1 MYFRVCIQRHRLS
14 TRPSFTET
22 KNQFDRALG
31 PRSVPVPPAFLLAKL
46 VLRLPHANPVPVA
59 APALAGGVAGLPTE
73 TAAIL
78 PGIEPALVPIVEP
91 APIRS
96 VTVVPPAA
104 PTAAAASIAPT
115 AHTAPPAAPPASSHR
130 RASPPLLLARPEP
143 LVRAA
148 AFTAAERIPARAV
161 RTVTVPTPVPAP
173 VATAA
178 VVFTSVQAVEVA
190 AEPSFSP
197 RPAAEIRVAIAHAR
211 PVAAALAAA
220 PLGIEPATSAS
231 PARRPSVPSVVA
243 AVVKAVAARSTALE
257 PIEPALGI
265 PIVEAAIPAALST
278 AAVPAESVI
287 GSTFHRA
294 PTWRRPVPVVVVVV
308 PFVAASSRGSVKT
321 GIVSAATPLGI
332 VPATSATAPSAPTG

>member
-1 MYFRVCIQRHRLS
+1 MPGEGVERDLCTLYVPYLYFRVCIAKQRHRLS
-14 TRPSFTET
+14 TRPSFTQ
-22 KNQFDRALG
+22 KIN
-31 PRSVPVPPAFLLAKL
+31 SVPVPPAFLLAKL
-46 VLRLPHANPVPVA
+46 VLRLPHANPVPVTA
-59 APALAGGVAGLPTE
+59 TALAGLARLPTE

-91 APIRS
+91 APFRS

-115 AHTAPPAAPPASSHR
+115 AHTAAPAAPPASSHR

-161 RTVTVPTPVPAP
+161 RTVTVPTPVPTP
-173 VATAA
+173 VAAA
-178 VVFTSVQAVEVA
+178 SVVFTSVQAVEVA

-211 PVAAALAAA
+211 PVAAAAASA

-231 PARRPSVPSVVA
+231 PARRPGVPSVVA
-243 AVVKAVAARSTALE
+243 AVVKAVAARSTTLE
-257 PIEPALGI
+257 PIEPAI
-265 PIVEAAIPAALST
+265 VAIVEASVPAALST

-294 PTWRRPVPVVVVVV
+294 PTW
-308 PFVAASSRGSVKT
+308 
-321 GIVSAATPLGI
+321 
-332 VPATSATAPSAPTG
+332 

>member
-1 MYFRVCIQRHRLS
+1 MPGEGVERDLCTLYVPYLYFRVCIAKQRHRLS

-91 APIRS
+91 APFRS

-115 AHTAPPAAPPASSHR
+115 AHTAAPAAPPASSHR

-161 RTVTVPTPVPAP
+161 RTVTVPTPVPTP
-173 VATAA
+173 VAAA
-178 VVFTSVQAVEVA
+178 SVVFTSVQAVEVA

-211 PVAAALAAA
+211 PVAAASASA

-231 PARRPSVPSVVA
+231 PARRPGVPSVVA
-243 AVVKAVAARSTALE
+243 AVVKAVAARSTTLE
-257 PIEPALGI
+257 PIEPALI
-265 PIVEAAIPAALST
+265 PIVEASVPAALST

-294 PTWRRPVPVVVVVV
+294 PTW
-308 PFVAASSRGSVKT
+308 
-321 GIVSAATPLGI
+321 
-332 VPATSATAPSAPTG
+332 

>member
-1 MYFRVCIQRHRLS
+1 MKALNVTYVPYMYPMSLSDDTRFDEVVLVFRVCIKQRHRLS

-59 APALAGGVAGLPTE
+59 ATALARGVAGLPTE

-91 APIRS
+91 APIPS

-115 AHTAPPAAPPASSHR
+115 AHTAAPAAPPASSHR

-161 RTVTVPTPVPAP
+161 RTVTVPTPV
-173 VATAA
+173 
-178 VVFTSVQAVEVA
+178 
-190 AEPSFSP
+190 
-197 RPAAEIRVAIAHAR
+197 
-211 PVAAALAAA
+211 
-220 PLGIEPATSAS
+220 
-231 PARRPSVPSVVA
+231 
-243 AVVKAVAARSTALE
+243 
-257 PIEPALGI
+257 
-265 PIVEAAIPAALST
+265 
-278 AAVPAESVI
+278 
-287 GSTFHRA
+287 
-294 PTWRRPVPVVVVVV
+294 
-308 PFVAASSRGSVKT
+308 ASSLRRLHLGPSRRGRCRT
-321 GIVSAATPLGI
+321 LL
-332 VPATSATAPSAPTG
+332 

>member
-1 MYFRVCIQRHRLS
+1 MYPICTLLYFRVCIAKQRHRLS

-59 APALAGGVAGLPTE
+59 ATALARGVAGLPTE

-91 APIRS
+91 APIPS

-104 PTAAAASIAPT
+104 PTAAAASIAPA
-115 AHTAPPAAPPASSHR
+115 AHTAAPAAPPASSHR

-148 AFTAAERIPARAV
+148 AFTAAERITARAV
-161 RTVTVPTPVPAP
+161 RTVTVPTPVAS
-173 VATAA
+173 AA

-197 RPAAEIRVAIAHAR
+197 RPPAEIRVAIAHAR
-211 PVAAALAAA
+211 PVPAASAAA

-231 PARRPSVPSVVA
+231 PARRPGVPSVVA
-243 AVVKAVAARSTALE
+243 AVVKAVAARSTTLE
-257 PIEPALGI
+257 PIEPALVA
-265 PIVEAAIPAALST
+265 IVEPAVPAALST

-294 PTWRRPVPVVVVVV
+294 PTW
-308 PFVAASSRGSVKT
+308 
-321 GIVSAATPLGI
+321 
-332 VPATSATAPSAPTG
+332 